1 MNKEEIKLKFK
12 ITSYNLLSNNSE
24 LPNKINITISKKV
37 KLEDNFLDVI
47 ESIANKYKL
56 QDKLNYYLEEI
67 YRTLW
72 SEHFDGIILDEMLKN
87 IDEHNYD
94 ALNAKVEY
102 LDKQF
107 NLQNKIIKILI
118 LSNEKNYFMKFY
130 FHINRNRKKHIP
142 HVHCWCCGLERK
154 IDLRN
159 LEFIENSFTSKSLSC
174 KALNIVHR
182 YQDEFLGY
190 WKNFIENE
198 EEPIEFKLVI

>member
-24 LPNKINITISKKV
+24 LPNEINITISKKV

-107 NLQNKIIKILI
+107 NLQNK
-118 LSNEKNYFMKFY
+118 NE
-130 FHINRNRKKHIP
+130 INKK
-142 HVHCWCCGLERK
+142 K
-154 IDLRN
+154 
-159 LEFIENSFTSKSLSC
+159 
-174 KALNIVHR
+174 
-182 YQDEFLGY
+182 
-190 WKNFIENE
+190 
-198 EEPIEFKLVI
+198 

>member
-24 LPNKINITISKKV
+24 LPNEINITISKKV

-130 FHINRNRKKHIP
+130 FHINRNRKKH
-142 HVHCWCCGLERK
+142 VHCWCCGLERK